1 MSQPAELQQTI
12 TPVPLRDSPRGQT
25 AYVALMMAIIGRNL
39 VAMSQVDAVV
49 RGEIKAFPA
58 GYTIRMRVIP
68 AGPSFA
74 VEVQADGTLRL
85 LKNFTGR
92 ATLDVMFKHMA
103 HAFLVFSFQEGTARA
118 FANDRMFVDGNI
130 AHAIRLVRS
139 LNRMEAVIL
148 PKIIAERALK
158 RYPDINLGEKLSV
171 ATRTYARLVVN
182 LLKGE

>member
-1 MSQPAELQQTI
+1 MPQPAELQQTI
-12 TPVPLRDSPRGQT
+12 TPVPLRDSPSGQT

-49 RGEIKAFPA
+49 RGEIAALPA
-58 GYTIRMRVIP
+58 GYVISMMVRP

-74 VEVQADGTLRL
+74 VEVQAGGTLRL

-92 ATLDVMFKHMA
+92 ATLGVMFKHIT
-103 HAFLVFSFQEGTARA
+103 HAFLVFSFQEGTAQA

-130 AHAIRLVRS
+130 AHAIRLVRC

-148 PKIIAERALK
+148 PKFVAERALK
-158 RYPDINLGEKLSV
+158 RYPDIAMGEKL
-171 ATRTYARLVVN
+171 AIAARTYGRLVVN
-182 LLKGE
+182 FLKGE